1 MIWQIYKVFFTY
13 HFTRS
18 LSFVAAAKF
27 SLFTF
32 HFSLKIA
39 NFANSFAKLQCTR
52 QFKEKQAFL
61 LHCSRFF
68 VTLASPKLLHLGKA
82 QINLAFH
89 STFRNFANKNKT
101 FYNTTMLQI
110 RCKNNNM
117 TKSFPEGTSLLDVYQ
132 EFADDIKLP
141 YPVVSAKVNN
151 ASQGLKFRLYQN
163 RDVEFL
169 DAREGSGHRVYVR
182 SLCFVLYKA
191 TQDLFPGS
199 KLFIEHTISR
209 GYYCNF
215 KKKGY
220 EPMVEGDVEKIRE
233 RMQEII
239 NLDMPFR
246 RNEATTE
253 EALRVFA
260 ERGLTDKVKLLES
273 SGQIYSDYYML
284 GDTAD
289 YYYGPLVPSAGYLT
303 VWGLETYHDGMLL
316 RVPDWNNPTQ
326 LAEKVDMPKTY
337 EMFAEKTK
345 WDIIMRLSNAG
356 DVNKAILKGHASE
369 LIQVSEA
376 LQEKKIVQIAE
387 EIDRRFHDEENPVRM
402 VLITGPS
409 SSGKTTFCKR
419 LSVQLLACGLR
430 PLSFSTDDYFVNRLD
445 TPKLP
450 NGDYDFDNIETVEY
464 HLLEDHLLRLMK
476 GERVEIPEYNFVTGK
491 REWNGKKLKLAGDT
505 VLIIEGIHAL
515 NPLLTKKIP
524 DSLKYK
530 IYISALTSISLDDHN
545 WIPVRDN
552 RLLRR
557 IIRDYNKGAY
567 TAQQTIAQW
576 KNVCE
581 AEDQWIFPFQETA
594 DAMFN
599 SALNIEFA
607 VLRTHAEIILASVP
621 KNCDEYAEAHR
632 LLKFL
637 RYFIPIS
644 DKEIPPTSIM
654 REFVG
659 GSSFKYPR

>member
-1 MIWQIYKVFFTY
+1 MV
-13 HFTRS
+13 
-18 LSFVAAAKF
+18 
-27 SLFTF
+27 
-32 HFSLKIA
+32 
-39 NFANSFAKLQCTR
+39 
-52 QFKEKQAFL
+52 
-61 LHCSRFF
+61 
-68 VTLASPKLLHLGKA
+68 
-82 QINLAFH
+82 
-89 STFRNFANKNKT
+89 
-101 FYNTTMLQI
+101 QI
-110 RCKNNNM
+110 RCKNNNV

-132 EFADDIKLP
+132 EFAEEIKLP

-169 DAREGSGHRVYVR
+169 DARGGSGHRVYVR
-182 SLCFVLYKA
+182 SLSFVLYKA

-199 KLFIEHTISR
+199 KLFIEHSLCR

-215 KKKGY
+215 KKRNN
-220 EPMVEGDVEKIRE
+220 EALTDEDAERIRE

-239 NLDMPFR
+239 SLDMPFR
-246 RNEATTE
+246 RTEATNE
-253 EALRVFA
+253 EAIRVFA
-260 ERGLTDKVKLLES
+260 ERGFTDKVKLLETC
-273 SGQIYSDYYML
+273 GQVYSDYYTL
-284 GDTAD
+284 GDTVD
-289 YYYGPLVPSAGYLT
+289 YYYGPLVPSAGYLQ
-303 VWGLETYHDGMLL
+303 VWGLERYEQGLLL
-316 RVPDWNNPTQ
+316 RVPDWNDPSK
-326 LAEKVDMPKTY
+326 LAEKVPQPKTF
-337 EMFAEKTK
+337 EMFAEKTH

-356 DVNKAILKGHASE
+356 DVNKAVMRGHASE

-387 EIDRRFHDEENPVRM
+387 EIDRRFHREEDPVRI

-430 PLSFSTDDYFVNRLD
+430 PVSFSTDDYFVNRVD

-464 HLLEDHLLRLMK
+464 ALLEDHLLRLMK
-476 GERVEIPEYNFVTGK
+476 GERVEVPEYNFVTGK
-491 REWNGKKLKLAGDT
+491 REYNGKKLKLAGDT

-515 NPLLTKKIP
+515 NPLLTQKIA
-524 DSLKYK
+524 DSMKYK

-545 WIPVRDN
+545 WIPTRDN

-576 KNVCE
+576 KNVLA

-594 DAMFN
+594 DVMFN
-599 SALNIEFA
+599 SGLNIEFA
-607 VLRTHAEIILASVP
+607 VLRTHAEIILTSVP
-621 KNCDEYAEAHR
+621 KNCPEYSEAHR
-632 LLKFL
+632 LLKFI

-659 GSSFKYPR
+659 GSSFKYAD

>member
-1 MIWQIYKVFFTY
+1 
-13 HFTRS
+13 
-18 LSFVAAAKF
+18 
-27 SLFTF
+27 
-32 HFSLKIA
+32 
-39 NFANSFAKLQCTR
+39 
-52 QFKEKQAFL
+52 
-61 LHCSRFF
+61 
-68 VTLASPKLLHLGKA
+68 
-82 QINLAFH
+82 
-89 STFRNFANKNKT
+89 
-101 FYNTTMLQI
+101 MLQI
-110 RCKNNNM
+110 RCVNNGI

-132 EFADDIKLP
+132 EFADEIKLP

-215 KKKGY
+215 KKKGN
-220 EPMVEGDVEKIRE
+220 EALADGDVERISQ

-246 RNEATTE
+246 RHEATNE
-253 EALRVFA
+253 EAVRIFA
-260 ERGLTDKVKLLES
+260 ERGFTDKVKLLET
-273 SGQIYSDYYML
+273 SGQIYSDYYTL

-289 YYYGPLVPSAGYLT
+289 YYYGPLVPSAGYLS
-303 VWGLETYHDGMLL
+303 VWALEPYHDGMLL
-316 RVPDWNNPTQ
+316 RVPDWNNPLQ
-326 LAEKVDMPKTY
+326 LAEKADMPKTY
-337 EMFAEKTK
+337 DMFAEKTR

-356 DVNKAILKGHASE
+356 DVNKAIQKGHASE

-387 EIDRRFHDEENPVRM
+387 EIERRFHRKKNPVKLI
-402 VLITGPS
+402 LITGPS
-409 SSGKTTFCKR
+409 SSGKTTFTKR
-419 LSVQLLACGLR
+419 LSIQLLACGLR

-450 NGDYDFDNIETVEY
+450 NGDYDFDNIETVDY
-464 HLLEDHLLRLMK
+464 HLLEEHLTKLMQ
-476 GERVEIPEYNFVTGK
+476 GERVEVPEYNFVTGK
-491 REWNGKKLKLAGDT
+491 REWNGKKLKMASDT

-515 NPLLTKKIP
+515 NPLLTKNLP
-524 DSLKYK
+524 DWTKFK
-530 IYISALTSISLDDHN
+530 VYISALTSISLDDHN
-545 WIPVRDN
+545 GIPVRDN

-567 TAQQTIAQW
+567 TAQETIAQW

-581 AEDQWIFPFQETA
+581 AEDKWIFPFQESA

-621 KNCDEYAEAHR
+621 KNCPEYAEAHR
-632 LLKFL
+632 LLKFIHF
-637 RYFIPIS
+637 FIPVS

-654 REFVG
+654 REFLG
-659 GSSFKYPR
+659 GSSFKY

>member
-1 MIWQIYKVFFTY
+1 
-13 HFTRS
+13 
-18 LSFVAAAKF
+18 
-27 SLFTF
+27 
-32 HFSLKIA
+32 
-39 NFANSFAKLQCTR
+39 
-52 QFKEKQAFL
+52 
-61 LHCSRFF
+61 
-68 VTLASPKLLHLGKA
+68 
-82 QINLAFH
+82 
-89 STFRNFANKNKT
+89 
-101 FYNTTMLQI
+101 MLQI
-110 RCKNNNM
+110 RCKNNNV
-117 TKSFPEGTSLLDVYQ
+117 TKSFPEGTSLLEVYQ
-132 EFADDIKLP
+132 EFAEEIKLP

-169 DAREGSGHRVYVR
+169 DARGGSGHRVYVR
-182 SLCFVLYKA
+182 SLSFVLYKA

-199 KLFIEHTISR
+199 KLFIEHSLCR

-215 KKKGY
+215 KKRNN
-220 EPMVEGDVEKIRE
+220 EPLTDDDAERIRE

-239 NLDMPFR
+239 SLDMPFR
-246 RNEATTE
+246 RTEATNE
-253 EALRVFA
+253 EAIRVFA
-260 ERGLTDKVKLLES
+260 ERGFTDKVKFLETC
-273 SGQIYSDYYML
+273 GQVYSDYYTL
-284 GDTAD
+284 GDTVD
-289 YYYGPLVPSAGYLT
+289 YYYGPLVPSAGYLQ
-303 VWGLETYHDGMLL
+303 VWGLERYEQGLLL
-316 RVPDWNNPTQ
+316 RVPDWNDPSK
-326 LAEKVDMPKTY
+326 LAEKVPQPKTF
-337 EMFAEKTK
+337 EMFAEKTH

-356 DVNKAILKGHASE
+356 DVNKAVMRGHASE

-387 EIDRRFHDEENPVRM
+387 EIDRRFHREQDPVRL

-430 PLSFSTDDYFVNRLD
+430 PVSFSTDDYFVNRVD

-450 NGDYDFDNIETVEY
+450 NGDYDFDNVETVEY
-464 HLLEDHLLRLMK
+464 RLLEDHLLRLMK
-476 GERVEIPEYNFVTGK
+476 GERVEVPEYNFVTGK
-491 REWNGKKLKLAGDT
+491 REYNGKKLKLAGDT

-515 NPLLTKKIP
+515 NPLLTQKIP
-524 DSLKYK
+524 DSMKYK

-545 WIPVRDN
+545 WIPTRDN

-576 KNVCE
+576 KNVLA

-594 DAMFN
+594 DVMFN

-607 VLRTHAEIILASVP
+607 VLRTHAEIILTSVP
-621 KNCDEYAEAHR
+621 KNCPEYSEAHR
-632 LLKFL
+632 LLKFI

-659 GSSFKYPR
+659 GSSFKYAD

>member
-1 MIWQIYKVFFTY
+1 
-13 HFTRS
+13 
-18 LSFVAAAKF
+18 
-27 SLFTF
+27 
-32 HFSLKIA
+32 
-39 NFANSFAKLQCTR
+39 
-52 QFKEKQAFL
+52 
-61 LHCSRFF
+61 
-68 VTLASPKLLHLGKA
+68 
-82 QINLAFH
+82 
-89 STFRNFANKNKT
+89 
-101 FYNTTMLQI
+101 MLQI
-110 RCKNNNM
+110 RCKNNNV
-117 TKSFPEGTSLLDVYQ
+117 TKSFPEGTSLLDIYQ
-132 EFADDIKLP
+132 EFAEEIQLP

-151 ASQGLKFRLYQN
+151 VSQGLKFRVFQN

-182 SLCFVLYKA
+182 SLSFVLYKA
-191 TQDLFPGS
+191 TQDVFPGS
-199 KLFIEHTISR
+199 KLFIEHSLCR

-215 KKKGY
+215 KKSGVRRQESGEKVTD
-220 EPMVEGDVEKIRE
+220 EDVERIRQ

-239 NLDMPFR
+239 DLDMPFR
-246 RNEATTE
+246 RTEATNE
-253 EALRVFA
+253 ETIRVFT
-260 ERGLTDKVKLLES
+260 ERGFTDKVKLLET
-273 SGQIYSDYYML
+273 SGQIYSDYYTL
-284 GDTAD
+284 GDTVD
-289 YYYGPLVPSAGYLT
+289 YYYGPLVPSAGYLK
-303 VWGLETYHDGMLL
+303 VWGLERYEEGMLL
-316 RVPDWNNPTQ
+316 RVPDWYNPLK
-326 LAEKVDMPKTY
+326 LAEKVDQPKTFG
-337 EMFAEKTK
+337 MFAEKTH

-356 DVNKAILKGHASE
+356 DVNKAIKRGYASE

-387 EIDRRFHDEENPVRM
+387 EIERRFHREENPTKM

-430 PLSFSTDDYFVNRLD
+430 PVSFSTDDYFVNRVD

-464 HLLEDHLLRLMK
+464 SLLEDHLLRLMQ
-476 GERVEIPEYNFVTGK
+476 GEKVEIPEYNFVTGK
-491 REWNGKKLKLAGDT
+491 REYNGKKLKLSGDT

-524 DSLKYK
+524 DTLKYK

-545 WIPVRDN
+545 WIPTRDN

-567 TAQQTIAQW
+567 TAQQTISQW
-576 KNVCE
+576 KNVCL
-581 AEDQWIFPFQETA
+581 AEDQWIFPYQETA
-594 DAMFN
+594 DVMFN

-621 KNCDEYAEAHR
+621 RNCPEYAEAHR
-632 LLKFL
+632 LLKFIH
-637 RYFIPIS
+637 YFLPIS

-659 GSSFKYPR
+659 GSSFKESSF

>member
-1 MIWQIYKVFFTY
+1 
-13 HFTRS
+13 
-18 LSFVAAAKF
+18 
-27 SLFTF
+27 
-32 HFSLKIA
+32 
-39 NFANSFAKLQCTR
+39 
-52 QFKEKQAFL
+52 
-61 LHCSRFF
+61 
-68 VTLASPKLLHLGKA
+68 
-82 QINLAFH
+82 
-89 STFRNFANKNKT
+89 
-101 FYNTTMLQI
+101 MLQI
-110 RCKNNNM
+110 RCKNNNV
-117 TKSFPEGTSLLDVYQ
+117 TKSFPEGSSLFDVYQ
-132 EFADDIKLP
+132 EFADDIHLP

-151 ASQGLKFRLYQN
+151 VSQGLKFRLFQN

-169 DAREGSGHRVYVR
+169 DARAGSGHRVYVR
-182 SLCFVLYKA
+182 SLSFVLYKA
-191 TQDLFPGS
+191 TQDIFPGS
-199 KLFIEHTISR
+199 KLFIEHSLSR

-215 KKKGY
+215 KKKTGDALND
-220 EPMVEGDVEKIRE
+220 EDVERIKV

-239 NLDMPFR
+239 DLDMPFR

-253 EALRVFA
+253 EAVRVFA
-260 ERGLTDKVKLLES
+260 ERGFSDKVKLLET

-289 YYYGPLVPSAGYLT
+289 YYYGPLVPSAGYLK
-303 VWGLETYHDGMLL
+303 VWDLQRYQDGMLL
-316 RVPDWNNPTQ
+316 RVPDWNDPTRV
-326 LAEKVDMPKTY
+326 AEYVDMPKTF
-337 EMFAEKTK
+337 EMFAEKTR

-356 DVNKAILKGHASE
+356 DVNKAILRGYASE

-387 EIDRRFHDEENPVRM
+387 EIAQKMPKL

-419 LSVQLLACGLR
+419 LSIQLLACGLR
-430 PLSFSTDDYFVNRLD
+430 PMAFSTDDYFVNRVD

-450 NGDYDFDNIETVEY
+450 NGDYDFDNIEAVDYKLLEEHLTRLMQGETVE
-464 HLLEDHLLRLMK
+464 
-476 GERVEIPEYNFVTGK
+476 VPEYNFTTGK
-491 REWNGKKLKLAGDT
+491 REYNGKKLKLQRDS
-505 VLIIEGIHAL
+505 VLIMEGIHAL
-515 NPLLTKKIP
+515 NPLLTKNIP
-524 DSLKYK
+524 NEAKFK

-557 IIRDYNKGAY
+557 IIRDYNKGAF
-567 TAQQTIAQW
+567 TARETIAQW

-581 AEDQWIFPFQETA
+581 AEDKWIFPFQETA
-594 DAMFN
+594 DVMFN

-607 VLRTHAEIILASVP
+607 VLRPHAEIILSAIP
-621 KNCDEYAEAHR
+621 KNCPEYSEAHR

-637 RYFIPIS
+637 HFFLPVS

-659 GSSFKYPR
+659 GSSFKYER

>member
-1 MIWQIYKVFFTY
+1 M
-13 HFTRS
+13 
-18 LSFVAAAKF
+18 
-27 SLFTF
+27 
-32 HFSLKIA
+32 
-39 NFANSFAKLQCTR
+39 
-52 QFKEKQAFL
+52 
-61 LHCSRFF
+61 LH
-68 VTLASPKLLHLGKA
+68 
-82 QINLAFH
+82 
-89 STFRNFANKNKT
+89 
-101 FYNTTMLQI
+101 I
-110 RCKNNNM
+110 RCKNNNV
-117 TKSFPEGTSLLDVYQ
+117 TKAFPEGCSLLDVYQ
-132 EFADDIKLP
+132 EFADEIKLP

-151 ASQGLKFRLYQN
+151 ASEGLKFRLYQN

-182 SLCFVLYKA
+182 SLCFLLYKA
-191 TQDLFPGS
+191 TQDIFPGS

-215 KKKGY
+215 KKKNG
-220 EPMVEGDVEKIRE
+220 EGLADGDIEQICE
-233 RMQEII
+233 RMKEIV

-246 RNEATTE
+246 RTEATNE
-253 EALRVFA
+253 EAIRVFA
-260 ERGLTDKVKLLES
+260 ERGFSDKVKLLET

-289 YYYGPLVPSAGYLT
+289 YYYGPLVPSAGYLK
-303 VWGLETYHDGMLL
+303 VFGLEPYHDGMLL
-316 RVPDWNNPTQ
+316 RVPDWNNPTV

-337 EMFAEKTK
+337 EMFREKTK

-387 EIDRRFHDEENPVRM
+387 DIERRFHAEEKPIRL

-419 LSVQLLACGLR
+419 LSIQLLACGLR
-430 PLSFSTDDYFVNRLD
+430 PMSFSTDDYFVNRVD

-450 NGDYDFDNIETVEY
+450 NGDYDFDNIETVDY
-464 HLLEDHLLRLMK
+464 ALLEDHLSRLMK
-476 GERVEIPEYNFVTGK
+476 GERVEVPEYNFTTGK

-515 NPLLTKKIP
+515 NPKLTQNIE
-524 DSLKYK
+524 DSLKYR

-567 TAQQTIAQW
+567 TARETIAQW

-581 AEDQWIFPFQETA
+581 AEDKWIFPYQETA

-607 VLRTHAEIILASVP
+607 VLRTHAEIILSSVQ
-621 KNCDEYAEAHR
+621 KNCPEYAEAHR
-632 LLKFL
+632 LLKFIH
-637 RYFIPIS
+637 YFLPVS

-659 GSSFKYPR
+659 GSSFKY

>member
-1 MIWQIYKVFFTY
+1 
-13 HFTRS
+13 
-18 LSFVAAAKF
+18 
-27 SLFTF
+27 
-32 HFSLKIA
+32 
-39 NFANSFAKLQCTR
+39 
-52 QFKEKQAFL
+52 
-61 LHCSRFF
+61 
-68 VTLASPKLLHLGKA
+68 
-82 QINLAFH
+82 
-89 STFRNFANKNKT
+89 
-101 FYNTTMLQI
+101 MLQI
-110 RCKNNNM
+110 RCKNNNI
-117 TKSFPEGTSLLDVYQ
+117 TKSFPEGISLLDVYQ
-132 EFADDIKLP
+132 EFANDIKLP

-151 ASQGLKFRLYQN
+151 TSQGLKFRLFQN

-182 SLCFVLYKA
+182 SLSFVLYKA

-199 KLFIEHTISR
+199 KLFIEHSLCR

-215 KKKGY
+215 KKIGVRRQ
-220 EPMVEGDVEKIRE
+220 ETGVRRQETGVRRQETGVRRRESGENVTDEDVERIRA

-239 NLDMPFR
+239 DLDMPFR
-246 RNEATTE
+246 RTEATTE
-253 EALRVFA
+253 EAIRVFT
-260 ERGLTDKVKLLES
+260 ERGFSDKVKLLET
-273 SGQIYSDYYML
+273 SGQIYSDYYTL
-284 GDTAD
+284 GDTVD
-289 YYYGPLVPSAGYLT
+289 YYYGPLVPSAGYLK
-303 VWGLETYHDGMLL
+303 VWGLERYEDGLLL
-316 RVPDWNNPTQ
+316 RVPDWNNPLK
-326 LAEKVDMPKTY
+326 LAEKAAQPKTF
-337 EMFAEKTK
+337 EMFAEKTH

-356 DVNKAILKGHASE
+356 DVNKAIMRGHASE

-387 EIDRRFHDEENPVRM
+387 EIDRRFHREKDPVRLI
-402 VLITGPS
+402 LITGPS

-430 PLSFSTDDYFVNRLD
+430 PVSFSTDDYFVNRVD

-464 HLLEDHLLRLMK
+464 SLLEDHLIRLMQ
-476 GERVEIPEYNFVTGK
+476 GERVEVPEYNFVTGK
-491 REWNGKKLKLAGDT
+491 REYNGKKLKLAGDT

-524 DSLKYK
+524 DAMKYK

-545 WIPVRDN
+545 WIPTRDN

-557 IIRDYNKGAY
+557 IIRDYNKGAF

-576 KNVCE
+576 KNVLK
-581 AEDQWIFPFQETA
+581 AEDQWIFPYQETA
-594 DAMFN
+594 DVMFN

-607 VLRTHAEIILASVP
+607 VLRTHAEQILSSVP
-621 KNCDEYAEAHR
+621 KNCAEYAEAHR
-632 LLKFL
+632 LLKFIHFFL
-637 RYFIPIS
+637 PVS

-659 GSSFKYPR
+659 GSSFKY

>member
-1 MIWQIYKVFFTY
+1 V
-13 HFTRS
+13 
-18 LSFVAAAKF
+18 AKF
-27 SLFTF
+27 LD
-32 HFSLKIA
+32 
-39 NFANSFAKLQCTR
+39 
-52 QFKEKQAFL
+52 
-61 LHCSRFF
+61 
-68 VTLASPKLLHLGKA
+68 
-82 QINLAFH
+82 
-89 STFRNFANKNKT
+89 
-101 FYNTTMLQI
+101 TMLQI
-110 RCKNNNM
+110 RCKNNNV
-117 TKSFPEGTSLLDVYQ
+117 TKSFPEGTSLLDIYQ

-151 ASQGLKFRLYQN
+151 ASQGLKFRVFQN

-169 DAREGSGHRVYVR
+169 DARQGSGHRVYVR
-182 SLCFVLYKA
+182 SLCFLLYKA
-191 TQDLFPGS
+191 TQDIFPGS

-215 KKKGY
+215 KKKNN
-220 EPMVEGDVEKIRE
+220 EPLTGNDVTLLCN
-233 RMQEII
+233 RMQEIV

-246 RNEATTE
+246 RTEATNE
-253 EALRVFA
+253 EAIRVFA
-260 ERGLTDKVKLLES
+260 ERGFADKVKLLET
-273 SGQIYSDYYML
+273 SGQIYSDYYTL

-289 YYYGPLVPSAGYLT
+289 YYYGPLVPSAGYLK
-303 VWGLETYHDGMLL
+303 VFGLEPYHDGMLL
-316 RVPDWNNPTQ
+316 RVPDWNNPTI

-337 EMFAEKTK
+337 EMFAEKTR

-387 EIDRRFHDEENPVRM
+387 DIERRFHAEENPIRL

-419 LSVQLLACGLR
+419 LSIQLLACGLR
-430 PLSFSTDDYFVNRLD
+430 PLSFSTDDYFVNRVD

-450 NGDYDFDNIETVEY
+450 NGDYDFDNIEAVDY
-464 HLLEDHLLRLMK
+464 HLLEDHLTRLMK
-476 GERVEIPEYNFVTGK
+476 GERVEIPEYNFSTGK

-515 NPLLTKKIP
+515 NPLLTQQI
-524 DSLKYK
+524 DNALKYK

-545 WIPVRDN
+545 WIPVHDN

-557 IIRDYNKGAY
+557 IIRDHNKGAF
-567 TAQQTIAQW
+567 TAQETIAQW

-581 AEDQWIFPFQETA
+581 AEDKWIFPYQETA
-594 DAMFN
+594 DVMFN

-607 VLRTHAEIILASVP
+607 VLRTHAEIILSSVP
-621 KNCDEYAEAHR
+621 KNCPEYSEAHR
-632 LLKFL
+632 LLKFIH
-637 RYFIPIS
+637 YFLPVS

-654 REFVG
+654 REFLG
-659 GSSFKYPR
+659 GSSFKY

>member
-1 MIWQIYKVFFTY
+1 
-13 HFTRS
+13 
-18 LSFVAAAKF
+18 
-27 SLFTF
+27 
-32 HFSLKIA
+32 
-39 NFANSFAKLQCTR
+39 
-52 QFKEKQAFL
+52 
-61 LHCSRFF
+61 
-68 VTLASPKLLHLGKA
+68 
-82 QINLAFH
+82 
-89 STFRNFANKNKT
+89 
-101 FYNTTMLQI
+101 MLQI

-117 TKSFPEGTSLLDVYQ
+117 TKSFPEGASLLDVYQ

-151 ASQGLKFRLYQN
+151 ASQGLKFRLFQN

-169 DAREGSGHRVYVR
+169 DAREGSGHRCYVR
-182 SLCFVLYKA
+182 SLSFVLYKA

-199 KLFIEHTISR
+199 KLFIEHSISR

-215 KKKGY
+215 KKRNS
-220 EPMVEGDVEKIRE
+220 EALTDGDVERLRQ

-239 NLDMPFR
+239 SLDMPFR

-253 EALRVFA
+253 EAVRVFA
-260 ERGLTDKVKLLES
+260 ERGFSDKVKLLET

-289 YYYGPLVPSAGYLT
+289 YYYGPLVPSAGYLK
-303 VWGLETYHDGMLL
+303 VWGLERFHDGLLL
-316 RVPDWNNPTQ
+316 RVPDWNNPLQ
-326 LAEKVDMPKTY
+326 LAEKVDQPKTF
-337 EMFAEKTK
+337 ELFAEKVR

-356 DVNKAILKGHASE
+356 DVNKAVLKGHASE

-376 LQEKKIVQIAE
+376 LQEKKIVKIAE
-387 EIDRRFHDEENPVRM
+387 EIDRRFHREKDPVRL

-430 PLSFSTDDYFVNRLD
+430 PYSFSTDDYFVNRLD

-464 HLLEDHLLRLMK
+464 SLLEDHLTRLMQ
-476 GERVEIPEYNFVTGK
+476 GERVEIPEYNFTTGK
-491 REWNGKKLKLAGDT
+491 REWNGKKLKLTGDT

-515 NPLLTKKIP
+515 NPLLTKKIA
-524 DSLKYK
+524 DSAKFK

-545 WIPVRDN
+545 WIPTRDN

-557 IIRDYNKGAY
+557 IIRDYNKGAF
-567 TAQQTIAQW
+567 TARETISQW

-581 AEDQWIFPFQETA
+581 AEDKWIFPFQETA
-594 DAMFN
+594 DVMFN

-621 KNCDEYAEAHR
+621 KNCPEYAEAHR
-632 LLKFL
+632 LLKFIH
-637 RYFIPIS
+637 YFIPVS
-644 DKEIPPTSIM
+644 EKEIPPTSIM

-659 GSSFKYPR
+659 GSSFKY

>member
-1 MIWQIYKVFFTY
+1 
-13 HFTRS
+13 
-18 LSFVAAAKF
+18 
-27 SLFTF
+27 
-32 HFSLKIA
+32 
-39 NFANSFAKLQCTR
+39 
-52 QFKEKQAFL
+52 
-61 LHCSRFF
+61 
-68 VTLASPKLLHLGKA
+68 
-82 QINLAFH
+82 
-89 STFRNFANKNKT
+89 
-101 FYNTTMLQI
+101 MLQI
-110 RCKNNNM
+110 RCKNNNV
-117 TKSFPEGTSLLDVYQ
+117 TKSFPEGSSLLDVYQ
-132 EFADDIKLP
+132 EFADEIRLP

-151 ASQGLKFRLYQN
+151 TSQGLKFRLYQN

-182 SLCFVLYKA
+182 SLCFLLYKA
-191 TQDLFPGS
+191 TQDVFPGS
-199 KLFIEHTISR
+199 KLFIEHSLSR

-215 KKKGY
+215 KKKTA
-220 EPMVEGDVEKIRE
+220 ESLQDDDVFLIKA
-233 RMQEII
+233 RMKEIVG
-239 NLDMPFR
+239 LDMPFR
-246 RNEATTE
+246 RTEATTE
-253 EALRVFA
+253 EAVRVFT
-260 ERGLTDKVKLLES
+260 ERGFQDKVKLLET
-273 SGQIYSDYYML
+273 SGQAYSDYYTL
-284 GDTAD
+284 GDTVD
-289 YYYGPLVPSAGYLT
+289 YYYGPLVPSAGYLQ
-303 VWGLETYHDGMLL
+303 VWDLERYEEGLLL
-316 RVPDWNNPTQ
+316 RVPDWNNPSRV
-326 LAEKVDMPKTY
+326 AEKVAQPKTFS
-337 EMFAEKTK
+337 MFAEKTR

-356 DVNKAILKGHASE
+356 DVNKAIMRGYASE

-387 EIDRRFHDEENPVRM
+387 EIDRRFHQEKDPVRI

-419 LSVQLLACGLR
+419 LSIQLLACGLR
-430 PLSFSTDDYFVNRLD
+430 PVSFSTDDYFVNRLD

-450 NGDYDFDNIETVEY
+450 NDDYDFDNIETVDY
-464 HLLEDHLLRLMK
+464 HLMEDHLMRLMA

-491 REWNGKKLKLAGDT
+491 REYNGKRLKLGSDT

-515 NPLLTKKIP
+515 NPLLTQKI
-524 DSLKYK
+524 DDTLKYK

-567 TAQQTIAQW
+567 TARQTIAQW

-581 AEDQWIFPFQETA
+581 AEDRWIFPFQETA

-607 VLRTHAEIILASVP
+607 VLRTHAEIILSSVP
-621 KNCDEYAEAHR
+621 RNCPEYAEAHR
-632 LLKFL
+632 LLKFIHFFL
-637 RYFIPIS
+637 PVS

-659 GSSFKYPR
+659 GSSFKY

>member
-1 MIWQIYKVFFTY
+1 
-13 HFTRS
+13 
-18 LSFVAAAKF
+18 
-27 SLFTF
+27 
-32 HFSLKIA
+32 
-39 NFANSFAKLQCTR
+39 
-52 QFKEKQAFL
+52 
-61 LHCSRFF
+61 
-68 VTLASPKLLHLGKA
+68 
-82 QINLAFH
+82 
-89 STFRNFANKNKT
+89 
-101 FYNTTMLQI
+101 MLQI
-110 RCKNNNM
+110 RCKNNNV
-117 TKSFPEGTSLLDVYQ
+117 TKSFPEGTSLLDIYQ
-132 EFADDIKLP
+132 EFAEEIQLP

-151 ASQGLKFRLYQN
+151 VSQGLKFRVYQN

-182 SLCFVLYKA
+182 SLSFVLYKA
-191 TQDLFPGS
+191 TQDVFPGS
-199 KLFIEHTISR
+199 KLFIEHSLCR

-215 KKKGY
+215 KPTPNPSRG
-220 EPMVEGDVEKIRE
+220 EGRLVTDEMVERIRQ

-239 NLDMPFR
+239 DLDMPFR
-246 RNEATTE
+246 RTEGTTE
-253 EALRVFA
+253 ETIRVFT
-260 ERGLTDKVKLLES
+260 ERGFTDKVKLLET
-273 SGQIYSDYYML
+273 SGQIYSDYYTL
-284 GDTAD
+284 GDTVD
-289 YYYGPLVPSAGYLT
+289 YYYGPLVPSAGYLK
-303 VWGLETYHDGMLL
+303 VWGLEHYEDGLLL
-316 RVPDWNNPTQ
+316 RVPDWNNPLK
-326 LAEKVDMPKTY
+326 LAEKVDQPKTFG
-337 EMFAEKTK
+337 MFAEKTH

-356 DVNKAILKGHASE
+356 DVNKAIKRGYASE

-387 EIDRRFHDEENPVRM
+387 EIERRFHREENPIKL

-430 PLSFSTDDYFVNRLD
+430 PVSFSTDDYFVNRVD

-464 HLLEDHLLRLMK
+464 ALLEDHLLRLMQ
-476 GERVEIPEYNFVTGK
+476 GEKVEIPEYNFVTGK
-491 REWNGKKLKLAGDT
+491 REYNGKKLKLSGDT

-545 WIPVRDN
+545 WIPTRDN

-557 IIRDYNKGAY
+557 SIRDYNKGAY
-567 TAQQTIAQW
+567 TAQQTISQW

-581 AEDQWIFPFQETA
+581 AENQWIFPYQETA
-594 DAMFN
+594 DVMFN

-621 KNCDEYAEAHR
+621 RNCPEYAEAHR
-632 LLKFL
+632 LLKFIH
-637 RYFIPIS
+637 YFLPIS

-659 GSSFKYPR
+659 GSSFKESDF